1 MLKLDCKRLAVVF
14 GLIIFL
20 MYYIGRQVFHPYSYA
35 AFIAFGF
42 CLADAVVIM
51 CPWCIYI
58 YIYNY
63 SQLGAGLMI
72 RTHLEKECLGNV
84 GEVFVK
90 KIQIQ

>member
-42 CLADAVVIM
+42 CLADAVAIM
-51 CPWCIYI
+51 SPWCFYIYI
-58 YIYNY
+58 YIYPV
-63 SQLGAGLMI
+63 AK
-72 RTHLEKECLGNV
+72 KEIKT
-84 GEVFVK
+84 K
-90 KIQIQ
+90 KIMLS

>member
-51 CPWCIYI
+51 SPWCLFIYI
-58 YIYNY
+58 YIYIY
-63 SQLGAGLMI
+63 IQLQ
-72 RTHLEKECLGNV
+72 
-84 GEVFVK
+84 K
-90 KIQIQ
+90 KK

>member
-35 AFIAFGF
+35 DFIAFGF

-51 CPWCIYI
+51 SSWCLYI
-58 YIYNY
+58 
-63 SQLGAGLMI
+63 
-72 RTHLEKECLGNV
+72 
-84 GEVFVK
+84 
-90 KIQIQ
+90 

>member
-42 CLADAVVIM
+42 CLADAVVILS
-51 CPWCIYI
+51 PWCLYI
-58 YIYNY
+58 YISSCEKRNKKEENN
-63 SQLGAGLMI
+63 AFIVI
-72 RTHLEKECLGNV
+72 RLSLAMSL
-84 GEVFVK
+84 
-90 KIQIQ
+90 

>member
-51 CPWCIYI
+51 SPWCLFIYI
-58 YIYNY
+58 YIYIY
-63 SQLGAGLMI
+63 I
-72 RTHLEKECLGNV
+72 YKEIKK
-84 GEVFVK
+84 K
-90 KIQIQ
+90 KIML